1 MEQEALIILIQTLN
15 KLKEDVLKDKDIRKV
30 FEQTF
35 PGLEFEDYVNDTI
48 KELHSYALEKDYD
61 ILDLSLEGV
70 KMFFITALDEDF
82 GWADD
87 KMIDDIEENYGKA

>member
-1 MEQEALIILIQTLN
+1 MEQEALTILIQTLN
-15 KLKEDVLKDKDIRKV
+15 KLKEDVLKDKDIRKL

-35 PGLEFEDYVNDTI
+35 PGLEFEDYVDDTI
-48 KELHSYALEKDYD
+48 KELYNYAVEKDYD

-87 KMIDDIEENYGKA
+87 KVIEDVEEEYGKA